1 VCVADDGSAVLLLWD
16 QQRRG
21 ALQPGGQRAV
31 FKAPAAPGT
40 LAPVGD
46 AAVLLAW
53 LFTGLLGGHHFL
65 LRRHVHGLLWLTSGG
80 GFGVGWALE
89 LFRLRSLRA
98 DAAGDRPAAIVS
110 RAGVVTPLLRP
121 GAGGARGVAHYVA
134 GLALGRWYYSF
145 VSWGALLLGAPAGAA
160 HAAGLTALTLAI
172 WAVDNASHSRGSS
185 LRAVALAGAAAA
197 AAATA
202 ADAGAPLLW
211 TASAA
216 QLASCL
222 TRRWRG
228 ADDAALSGRAAL
240 RITAA
245 LALLAALLVARLLAA
260 EGGAREWLWELL
272 DNLGVRITI
281 NGASA
286 GGAGGAGWESSSSS
300 GGGGGGPRAG
310 FDFGS
315 LARGAGGMS
324 RREAARVLGVGAG
337 ADARA
342 VREAFRR
349 LSLQHHPDKAAVGG
363 GGAAAAAAEAMQT
376 RLNAAREVLLR
387 NAATA

>member
-1 VCVADDGSAVLLLWD
+1 MPPVSPELATA
-16 QQRRG
+16 
-21 ALQPGGQRAV
+21 RAAAAA
-31 FKAPAAPGT
+31 KHAAAARAEAPHP
-40 LAPVGD
+40 PPSF

-98 DAAGDRPAAIVS
+98 DAAGDRPVAIVS

-121 GAGGARGVAHYVA
+121 GVGGARGVAHYVA
-134 GLALGRWYYSF
+134 GLALAHWYYF
-145 VSWGALLLGAPAGAA
+145 LAAWGAQLLGAPGGAG

-185 LRAVALAGAAAA
+185 MRAVALAGAAASA
-197 AAATA
+197 ATTA
-202 ADAGAPLLW
+202 ADADFRLLW
-211 TASAA
+211 VATAA
-216 QLASCL
+216 QAASCV
-222 TRRWRG
+222 TRRWRSS
-228 ADDAALSGRAAL
+228 DSNDAALSGRAAL

-245 LALLAALLVARLLAA
+245 LALLAALLAACLLAA
-260 EGGAREWLWELL
+260 QGRVREWLSEVV
-272 DNLGVRITI
+272 DAFYLGLHST
-281 NGASA
+281 NH
-286 GGAGGAGWESSSSS
+286 GGN

-315 LARGAGGMS
+315 LARGVGGMS

-349 LSLQHHPDKAAVGG
+349 LSLQHHPDKAAAGG
-363 GGAAAAAAEAMQT
+363 GGGGTAAAEAMQT